1 MSRIK
6 ASAESVPSEASLP
19 VLYMVLPVCVC
30 VCVSVWVLISSCK
43 DGYAGLGP
51 ILMTSF

>member
-1 MSRIK
+1 MPRIK
-6 ASAESVPSEASLP
+6 ASAEMVPSEASL
-19 VLYMVLPVCVC
+19 LFLHMVLPVYVC
-30 VCVSVWVLISSCK
+30 MWVWVLISSCK